1 MEHILVTGAT
11 GQIGA
16 ELVPLLRQRYGN
28 DMIVAAGNRTKPSA
42 ELQQGPFITLDVTD
56 AAAVRAALQEY
67 RISKIFHLSSILSA
81 AGETNPQL
89 AYAVN
94 FNGLYNILEAA
105 REEGVKRVIVPS
117 SIAAF
122 GPGTPREQT
131 PNDTIQRPT
140 TIYGVSKVAGEL
152 LGNYYFQRFGLDVRG
167 VRFPGILSWKVEP
180 TAGTTDYAVAMFYGA
195 VRDGRYTCY
204 LREDTRLPMMYMP
217 DAIRALIEL
226 EQADAKGLQHRADF
240 NVAAMSFTPA
250 ELAEVIR
257 KRIPTFAVD
266 YQIDPLRQ
274 AIADS
279 WPMSLDDS
287 AARAEWD
294 WEPQWDLERMADD
307 LLANIRRKLG
317 KQRGGR
323 EKGDEGNR
331 RYTFSS
337 HRLCRKS
344 PSAIADVV
352 GDEPTEQLCP

>member
-1 MEHILVTGAT
+1 MKRILVTGAT

-28 DMIVAAGNRTKPSA
+28 AMVVAAGNRTKPSA
-42 ELQQGPFITLDVTD
+42 ELQQGLFITLDVTN
-56 AAAVRAALQEY
+56 AAAVRGALQEY
-67 RISKIFHLSSILSA
+67 RIGKIFHLSSILSA
-81 AGETNPQL
+81 AGEANPQL

-94 FNGLYNILEAA
+94 FNGLYHVLEAA
-105 REEGVKRVIVPS
+105 REEGVARVIVPS

-122 GPGTPREQT
+122 GPGTPRERT

-140 TIYGVSKVAGEL
+140 TIYGISKVAGEL
-152 LGNYYFQRFGLDVRG
+152 LGNYYSQRLGLDVRG

-180 TAGTTDYAVAMFYGA
+180 TAGTTDYAVAMLYGA

-204 LREDTRLPMMYMP
+204 LREGTRLPMMYMP

-226 EQADAKGLQHRADF
+226 EQADGGRLQHRADF

-257 KRIPTFAVD
+257 KRIPTFTVD
-266 YQIDPLRQ
+266 YKIDPVRQ

-287 AARAEWD
+287 AARAEWG
-294 WEPQWDLERMADD
+294 WVPQWNLEQMTDD
-307 LLANIRRKLG
+307 MLANIRQKLG
-317 KQRGGR
+317 KQKRG
-323 EKGDEGNR
+323 
-331 RYTFSS
+331 
-337 HRLCRKS
+337 
-344 PSAIADVV
+344 
-352 GDEPTEQLCP
+352 